1 MKSEDQRNLRLIIIL
16 FITLLFSGT
25 IGFAA
30 FAGDDILT
38 AFYRTIILLLT
49 HFDHAIPKTWGIR
62 LLILGLIFGSLVIM
76 AYLIKIFAQYI
87 FEGALSD
94 NIRRRRM
101 KKEIDVMKDHFIVC
115 GFGRVGQQIVHE
127 LINEDVNFVVLD
139 RDEKAFHDRMSKKIK
154 FIPKDPT
161 FEDNLRDAGIYK
173 AKSLIA
179 ALGEDTDNLLLT
191 LAARSLNPNLY
202 IVSRCSFEEN
212 AAKLEKAG
220 ADRVAMPYQIGG
232 YHMATM
238 ALRPAVVD
246 FLDVIIDSK
255 HDELQIEEVWVEE
268 DSPLIGKP
276 LTEYLSRK
284 RTGAT
289 ILAINRYDGTSVINP
304 AGDEIIYSKD
314 KLIIMGTKKQL
325 ETLAHSIFSE
335 ESIITK

>member
-1 MKSEDQRNLRLIIIL
+1 
-16 FITLLFSGT
+16 
-25 IGFAA
+25 
-30 FAGDDILT
+30 
-38 AFYRTIILLLT
+38 
-49 HFDHAIPKTWGIR
+49 
-62 LLILGLIFGSLVIM
+62 
-76 AYLIKIFAQYI
+76 
-87 FEGALSD
+87 
-94 NIRRRRM
+94 
-101 KKEIDVMKDHFIVC
+101 
-115 GFGRVGQQIVHE
+115 
-127 LINEDVNFVVLD
+127 
-139 RDEKAFHDRMSKKIK
+139 
-154 FIPKDPT
+154 
-161 FEDNLRDAGIYK
+161 
-173 AKSLIA
+173 
-179 ALGEDTDNLLLT
+179 LGEDTDNLLLT